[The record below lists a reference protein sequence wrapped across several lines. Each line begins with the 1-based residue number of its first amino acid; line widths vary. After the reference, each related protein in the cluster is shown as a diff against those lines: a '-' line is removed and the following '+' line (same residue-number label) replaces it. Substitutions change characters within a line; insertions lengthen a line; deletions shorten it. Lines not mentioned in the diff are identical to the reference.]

1 MAYRIMNAKIDT
13 VSGVGGRVDTLKIIV
28 ALLIVISATAAF
40 YIYPDLSLV
49 IRVLII
55 IAAIVLSAV
64 IGLQTEKGRQIW
76 SFFGEAQIEV
86 RKVVWPTRE
95 ETVQTTLVVVLMVF
109 FIALFLWLLDL
120 LLGWSIGKFM
130 GHGG

>member
-13 VSGVGGRVDTLKIIV
+13 VGGVGGIVDTLKIIV

-40 YIYPDLSLV
+40 YIYPELSLV
-49 IRVLII
+49 IRVLVI
-55 IAAIVLSAV
+55 IAAIIVSAV

-76 SFFGEAQIEV
+76 SFIGETQIEV

-109 FIALFLWLLDL
+109 FIALFLWLLDMF
-120 LLGWSIGKFM
+120 LGWSIGVIM

>member
-1 MAYRIMNAKIDT
+1 MNAKIDT
-13 VSGVGGRVDTLKIIV
+13 VGGVGNRMDTLKIIV

-40 YIYPDLSLV
+40 YIYPDLSLL
-49 IRVLII
+49 IRVLVL
-55 IAAIVLSAV
+55 IAAIVMSAV

-76 SFFGEAQIEV
+76 SFFREAQIEV

-95 ETVQTTLVVVLMVF
+95 ETVHTTLVVVLMVF
-109 FIALFLWLLDL
+109 LIALFLWLLDL
-120 LLGWSIGKFM
+120 LLGWSIGVIM

>member
-1 MAYRIMNAKIDT
+1 MNAKIDT
-13 VSGVGGRVDTLKIIV
+13 VGGVGSKVDTLKIIV
-28 ALLIVISATAAF
+28 ALLIIILATAAF
-40 YIYPDLSLV
+40 YIYPELALQ

-55 IAAIVLSAV
+55 MAAIVLSAV

-76 SFFGEAQIEV
+76 GFFGEAQIEL

-120 LLGWSIGKFM
+120 FLGWSIGVIM